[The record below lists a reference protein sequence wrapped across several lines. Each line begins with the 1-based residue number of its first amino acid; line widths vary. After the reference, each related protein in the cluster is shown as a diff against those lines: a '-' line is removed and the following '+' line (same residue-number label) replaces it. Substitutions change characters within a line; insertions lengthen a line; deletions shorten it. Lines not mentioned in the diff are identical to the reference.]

1 LRDPSEVERFGRPIA
16 CFIAIAAEIGEI

>member
-1 LRDPSEVERFGRPIA
+1 LRDPSEVERFGRLIA